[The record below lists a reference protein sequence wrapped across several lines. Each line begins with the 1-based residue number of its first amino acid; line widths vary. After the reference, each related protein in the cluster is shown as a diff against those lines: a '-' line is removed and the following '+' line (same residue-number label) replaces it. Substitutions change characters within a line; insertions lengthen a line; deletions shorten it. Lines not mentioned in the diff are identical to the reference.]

1 LESLHAAGEALFII
15 LDPTR
20 LSFLFLGVCMGL
32 ALGILPGI
40 GGIAGTA
47 LLLPFTYAMD
57 PPTAMA
63 LLLGLGATTTTA
75 DPISAIVLGAPGH
88 AASAATTLD
97 GFPMTKRG
105 EGGRAL
111 GASYM
116 SALIGG
122 LFGAAVMGFLLP
134 VVRPFILYIG
144 SPELLSMAVFGIS
157 MVAVLSGNTPLR
169 GLTCACFGMMLA
181 MVGSDPQTGTLRWTM
196 GQLYLWEG
204 LPLVPLTLG
213 IFALPELCDLMVSR
227 TSITSA
233 NINASVRSGLLLGV
247 KDCFTHWFLVLRCSA
262 LGSFLGM
269 IPGIGAA
276 VIDWMS
282 YGHALRSEKGAQQSF
297 GKGDVRGVIAAES
310 ATNSREGGAL
320 IPTVVFGVP
329 GSAGM
334 AILLGA
340 FLIHGLVPGPDM
352 VTKNLNITYSMVW
365 SIAIANILGSG
376 LCFLLSGQ
384 FAKLATLRYSLI
396 LPVVLC
402 LVYIGA
408 FEGKREWGDL
418 YSLLFFGIIGW
429 GLKHFKWPRPP
440 LVLGFIL
447 GGILE
452 RYMFISIQRYGTSWI
467 IPESFAQMRPIVLV
481 MFALAGLSLLR
492 PLLQDVRA
500 HGGVKGLLS
509 DFGRPRFTWPN
520 VFPIFLL
527 CLFVVMMTEAVQWNP
542 LARIIPLIVGSG
554 AILFCSLALANDVFK
569 RTTIK
574 RSDLGEIAKAQVQ
587 QKMHMDIASNVSHLP
602 VRTLLT
608 RGATF
613 FAWMVAFL
621 ISMAAI
627 GIIPTVPLFVIAFM
641 RIEAREPWFIVVL
654 MAAIMCIF
662 IYVLFDQLLAIPW
675 PTTWIDYFV
684 PQLSEQLKDD
694 VVMGAAVVSLCVLF
708 YGVFKTRDLGL
719 AAFYGLIA
727 GAVVLAFQYDAGIGF
742 GLEEANGL
750 ETAGFVLSW
759 FAGLAVLFVAVAFI
773 RNRYARSSA

>member
-1 LESLHAAGEALFII
+1 VEILHAAGEALFII

-20 LSFLFLGVCMGL
+20 LAFLFLGVCMGL

-122 LFGAAVMGFLLP
+122 LFGAAVMAFLLP

-204 LPLVPLTLG
+204 LPLVPVTLG
-213 IFALPELCDLMVSR
+213 IFALPELCDLMVGR

-233 NINASVRSGLLLGV
+233 NLKVDTRSGLLQGV
-247 KDCFTHWFLVLRCSA
+247 RDCFTHWFLVLRCSA
-262 LGSFLGM
+262 LGSFLGA

-282 YGHALRSEKGAQQSF
+282 YGHALRSEKGAQQTF

-376 LCFLLSGQ
+376 LCFLLSNQ

-396 LPVVLC
+396 LPGVLC

-418 YSLLFFGIIGW
+418 YSLLFFGMLGW

-452 RYMFISIQRYGTSWI
+452 RYMFISIQRYGTSW
-467 IPESFAQMRPIVLV
+467 MVRPLV
-481 MFALAGLSLLR
+481 VFMFILAGLSLLR

-500 HGGVKGLLS
+500 HGGIKGLLS
-509 DFGRPRFTWPN
+509 DFGAPRFTWAN
-520 VFPIFLL
+520 AFPIFLL
-527 CLFVVMMTEAVQWNP
+527 CLFVVMMSEAVQWNP
-542 LARIIPLIVGSG
+542 LAKIIPLIVGSG

-569 RTTIK
+569 RSTVK
-574 RSDLGEIAKAQVQ
+574 RADLGELAKAQVQ
-587 QKMHMDIASNVSHLP
+587 QKMHMDIASSVSHLP
-602 VRTLLT
+602 VNILLT
-608 RGATF
+608 RGAIF
-613 FAWMVAFL
+613 FGWMVAFL
-621 ISMAAI
+621 ISMSLI
-627 GIIPTVPLFVIAFM
+627 GLIPTVPIFVIAFM
-641 RIEAREPWFIVVL
+641 RLEAREPWHLALPMAFILCV
-654 MAAIMCIF
+654 F
-662 IYVLFDQLLAIPW
+662 IYFLFDQLLAIPW
-675 PTTWIDYFV
+675 PPTVIDDFV
-684 PQLSEQLKDD
+684 PQLSVQLKDNT
-694 VVMGAAVVSLCVLF
+694 VIGAAVISLMMLI
-708 YGVFKTRDLGL
+708 YGVFRTRNLAL
-719 AAFYGLIA
+719 AALYGLISA
-727 GAVVLAFQYDAGIGF
+727 GVLLALQFDAGS
-742 GLEEANGL
+742 GLALEGTTGL
-750 ETAGFVLSW
+750 ETAGLVLSG
-759 FAGLAVLFVAVAFI
+759 FVGVAMIFVAIAAI
-773 RNRYARSSA
+773 RNRLARSSTG